1 MRIIPLSVSLA
12 LALGGAAVSAQTL
25 KAPHFTPELGEGGL
39 GLRAVVA
46 NFGQNVAVLGQQS
59 EAPFIVQ
66 CDDPEAIGSGRWL
79 DARRWVFEF
88 VEIVA
93 PGASCTA
100 QTNPAF
106 IATQDRKLSP
116 DVSYAFNS
124 GGPKLLSS
132 RPYYYSNISEDQAV
146 VMRFAAPVDPKEL
159 ERLGGCAVDGV
170 GEMIPLQVVE
180 GARRTELLTAVLY
193 DYDPANDS
201 AADQVVQCARLLPAG
216 ADVKFVIEAGLG
228 SAFEG
233 REPVRYNDPTVLNFE
248 VRQPFLGRIS
258 CDRSN
263 ADAPCNPLLPI
274 NVVFSSVVEDAL
286 LSQVT
291 LEGGGKRWEP
301 AKKDADEYYYSGDSR
316 VVRFEGPFP
325 PEISVKV
332 SIPDSFVDDS
342 GRSLENAQAM
352 KDATIALGVYPPLLK
367 FASGDFGVIER
378 FANAGV
384 PGEEDNQPPAVPLTI
399 RGLEAGFRVEA
410 LQRSAGSV
418 HDYATQDDQEVLKW
432 LARLRRLYEG
442 PMQQQQINNVLADRE
457 WSYSNNSPEIDTRS
471 ISVFQRL
478 GLQAKEL
485 TLPGVPDQGETPFEV
500 IGVPLS
506 EPGFHVLEAR
516 SDKLGEAFLADAE
529 PMYVRT
535 SALVTNLAVHMK
547 HGRDDMLVWVTTLDD
562 AQPVANAQVRVLD
575 CDGNEL
581 MTGTT
586 NADGV
591 FHRQGVVEKQYC
603 PRTSS
608 GALYASAR
616 IPADHPQ
623 AHGKADF
630 SFVLSDWDRG
640 IEPWR
645 FNVAVG
651 YSQNKDRIAHTVLD
665 RSLFRAGETVHMKH
679 LLREQTR
686 NGLENPS
693 FSRLPE
699 TVELTHYG
707 SGESFEQP
715 LRWSSDNGGARA
727 YSSFDLP
734 KNAPLGEYMIM
745 LSGSKSWHET
755 GSLRIEEFKLP
766 FIKGSIKLSDG
777 SDSSSMVRPQQL
789 QTDLQLAYV
798 NGGAAGALP
807 VTVSAVSRPYFPSFS
822 QYGEYSF
829 GNVRS
834 TNYDEESPAPSEQK
848 LFLNKHALVLDV
860 DGGARVQVS
869 DVPVDEKPQQWLVE
883 ASFHDPNGAIQTLSQ
898 TTVVWP
904 SAVVPGIQAD
914 GWMSKGSKNNVKL
927 LALDT
932 QGQPISGQSMTLRGQ
947 VRKTLSV
954 RKRLVGGF
962 YSYDNQ
968 QQVEDLG
975 QLCKGSTNEQGVLE
989 CKIDPKQAGEVV
1001 LVAEAVDAAG
1011 NKADASTSVWVSGGD
1026 RLWFGGENDDRIDLI
1041 PAKKVWAPGEEAE
1054 FQIRMPFEKATVLVS
1069 VEREGV
1075 LSYEIMEVSADN
1087 PVIKLPVLA
1096 EWGPNVFVSALV
1108 IRGRLRSVPWTSF
1121 FSWGWKQPFDWYDAW
1136 SNSDAEYQAPT
1147 ATVDLSKPSYRLGL
1161 AEIEVRTDENQL
1173 QVEVKPTQPRYAVRE
1188 TVEVEVKVTLPDGK
1202 PAAGALMSFA
1212 AVDEALLELSPNRS
1226 WDVVKVMLQPHSYG
1240 VHTATA
1246 QSEVVGRRHYGRKA
1260 IPAGGGGGKAPTR
1273 ELLDTLLLWK
1283 GEVRTDDQ
1291 GIAHIQVPLNDSLT
1305 AFKLVAIA
1313 EYGEQRF
1320 GTGSATIL
1328 VTQDVQLIS
1337 GLPEVVRN
1345 GDSYQATFTVRNSS
1359 EQDRTL
1365 VLNASMQWEGQ
1376 STPVALA
1383 PQEVALAAGRAQT
1396 VQWAVEVP
1404 AGLAGA
1410 GDATITWNIEA
1421 HDAAKPSTRDALTV
1435 TQVVRPAI
1443 PVQTQQ
1449 GFWALVKEGKAYD
1462 AQLRTPEG
1470 ALRDSAGQYLG
1481 GIAIE
1486 LQSGLS
1492 SDLPDVRQWF
1502 QRYPYT
1508 CYEQQM
1514 SKAVALDD
1522 TQLWQQLTLGSA
1534 AYISPDQLLRY
1545 FPSPMLSGSPVLTA
1559 YILNLA
1565 DDAKQR
1571 DEAFALPSSMQAQLL
1586 QGLRNVVLGHTSR
1599 ETWLSPEQRA
1609 LRQLMMIETLS
1620 RYQTATA
1627 SMLDSITIE
1636 PQNWPVES
1644 ILDWLH
1650 VLDRVPGIANVAEQ
1664 KAKAIDV
1671 LRTRLVTRG
1680 SSLRVNETDY
1690 QWWLMRSPV
1699 TAQARLLVWAQQQ
1712 PSWEDDVPLLLQALI
1727 NMQSKGHWES
1737 TTDNVQAWQSI
1748 ALLAQQVQPA
1758 EGMALLSLGE
1768 KTRMVNWATVNS
1780 KATDSRSYSQQL
1792 NWPETQVPLQVQ
1804 QEGAGDV
1811 WALIRLQAA
1820 VPTAKPIMAGY
1831 SVKREVIPV
1840 AQAVKGE
1847 WTVGDVYKVR
1857 LTIDVNAE
1865 AGWTAVNDPVPPGAM
1880 ILGSGLGRDSAI
1892 EAAGTEQSGMWPN
1905 YVERRFDAYQAY
1917 YENLPAGK
1925 HQLEYQVRLNT
1936 AGEFVLPDTK
1946 VEALYEPET
1955 HALQPNAPMVIGEA
1969 K

>member
-1 MRIIPLSVSLA
+1 MKIIPLSVSLA
-12 LALGGAAVSAQTL
+12 VALGAATVSAQTL
-25 KAPHFTPELGEGGL
+25 KAPHFTPEMGEQGL

-46 NFGQNVAVLGQQS
+46 NFGQNVSVLGQQS

-66 CDDPEAIGSGRWL
+66 CDDPEAVGAGRWL
-79 DARRWVFEF
+79 DARRWVYEFEQ
-88 VEIVA
+88 VIS

-100 QTNPAF
+100 QTNPVF
-106 IATQDRKLSP
+106 VATQDRKLSP

-132 RPYYYSNISEDQAV
+132 RPYYYSDISEDQIV
-146 VMRFAAPVDPKEL
+146 LMRFAAPVDPNEL
-159 ERLGGCAVDGV
+159 QRLGGCAVEGV
-170 GEMIPLQVVE
+170 GEMIPFTIIDGE
-180 GARRTELLTAVLY
+180 RRHELLEAVLY
-193 DYDPANDS
+193 DYERETDS
-201 AADQVVQCARLLPAG
+201 AADQLVQCARLLPAG
-216 ADVKFVIEAGLG
+216 ADVKFVVDAGLG

-233 REPVRYNDPTVLNFE
+233 REPVRYNDPIVLNYQ

-258 CDRSN
+258 CERSN
-263 ADAPCNPLLPI
+263 PDAPCNPLLPI
-274 NVVFSSVVEDAL
+274 NIVFSSVVEDAL
-286 LSQVT
+286 LNNVY
-291 LEGGGKRWEP
+291 LEGGGKRWEST
-301 AKKDADEYYYSGDSR
+301 KTEDDDYYYSGDSR
-316 VVRFEGPFP
+316 VVRFAGPFP

-332 SIPDSFVDDS
+332 QIPDGFVDDS
-342 GRSLENAQAM
+342 GRRLENAAAIQ
-352 KDATIALGVYPPLLK
+352 DATIALAAYPPLLK
-367 FASGDFGVIER
+367 FASGDFGIVER
-378 FANAGV
+378 FAHAGV
-384 PGEEDNQPPAVPLTI
+384 PAEEDNYPPAVPLTI
-399 RGLEAGFRVEA
+399 RGLEADFRVAE

-418 HDYATQDDQEVLKW
+418 QDYATQDDQEVLRW

-442 PMQQQQINNVLADRE
+442 KMQQQQINNVLADRA

-471 ISVFQRL
+471 VSVFQRL
-478 GLQAKEL
+478 GVESKTLA
-485 TLPGVPDQGETPFEV
+485 LPGVPDQGETPFEV
-500 IGVPLS
+500 IGVPLT

-516 SDKLGEAFLADAE
+516 SDKLGAAFLEDAE

-562 AQPVANAQVRVLD
+562 AQPVPNAEVRVLD

-581 MTGTT
+581 LRGMT
-586 NADGV
+586 NSDGV
-591 FHRQGVVEKQYC
+591 FHRQTAIEKQYC
-603 PRTSS
+603 SRLGTS
-608 GALYASAR
+608 ALYASAR
-616 IPADHPQ
+616 IPAEHPQ

-630 SFVLSDWDRG
+630 SFVLSDWNRG

-651 YSQNKDRIAHTVLD
+651 YSANKDRIAHTILD

-679 LLREQTR
+679 LIREQTR

-693 FSRLPE
+693 YASLPD
-699 TVELTHYG
+699 TVALTHYG
-707 SGESFEQP
+707 SGESYEQP
-715 LRWSSDNGGARA
+715 LRWSNDEQGARA

-745 LSGSKSWHET
+745 LSGSRDWHNT
-755 GSLRIEEFKLP
+755 GDVRIEEFKLP
-766 FIKGSIKLSDG
+766 YLKGSIKLSDAT
-777 SDSSSMVRPQQL
+777 DSTTMVRPEQL
-789 QTDLQLAYV
+789 QADVQLAYV
-798 NGGAAGALP
+798 NGGAASALP
-807 VTVSAVSRPYFPSFS
+807 VTVSAVSRPYFPSFA
-822 QYGEYSF
+822 QYSEYNF
-829 GNVRS
+829 GNVRQYS
-834 TNYDEESPAPSEQK
+834 YEEAEVAPSEQK

-860 DGGARVQVS
+860 DGGARVQVNE
-869 DVPVDEKPQQWLVE
+869 VPLDDKPQQWLVE

-904 SAVVPGIQAD
+904 SAVVPGIKSD
-914 GWMSKGSKNNVKL
+914 GWMSKGSKNKVQL

-932 QGQPISGQSMTLRGQ
+932 EGKPIAGQSMRLQGQ

-975 QLCKGSTNEQGVLE
+975 QLCQGNTNEQGVLE
-989 CKIDPKQAGEVV
+989 CMIDPQQTGEIVLIAQAE
-1001 LVAEAVDAAG
+1001 DTAG
-1011 NKADASTSVWVSGGD
+1011 HKADASTTVWVSGSA

-1041 PAKKVWAPGEEAE
+1041 PAKKVWAPGEDAE

-1075 LSYEIMEVSADN
+1075 LDYRIMDVSAEN
-1087 PVIKLPVLA
+1087 PVITLPIQA
-1096 EWGPNVFVSALV
+1096 QWGPNVFVSALV
-1108 IRGRLRSVPWTSF
+1108 LRGRLREVPWTSF

-1147 ATVDLSKPSYRLGL
+1147 TTVDLSKPSYRLGL
-1161 AEIEVRTDENQL
+1161 AEIQVRTDENQL
-1173 QVEVKPTQPRYAVRE
+1173 QVAVVPEQSRYAVRE
-1188 TVEVEVKVTLPDGK
+1188 TVDVEMRVTLPDGK
-1202 PAAGALMSFA
+1202 PAAGALLSFA

-1226 WDVVKVMLQPHSYG
+1226 WDVLNAMLQPHSYG
-1240 VHTATA
+1240 VNTATA

-1283 GEVRTDDQ
+1283 GEVRADEQ
-1291 GIAHIQVPLNDSLT
+1291 GIARIQVPLNDALT

-1320 GTGSATIL
+1320 GTGSASI
-1328 VTQDVQLIS
+1328 VVSQDVQLIS

-1345 GDSYQATFTVRNSS
+1345 GDRYQASFTVRNSS
-1359 EQDRTL
+1359 EQARTL
-1365 VLNASMQWEGQ
+1365 RLGASMQWAGQ
-1376 STPVALA
+1376 SA
-1383 PQEVALAAGRAQT
+1383 PAAVPEQEITLAAGQAQT
-1396 VQWAVEVP
+1396 VQWPVSVP

-1410 GDATITWNIEA
+1410 GDAQITWRIAAE
-1421 HDAAKPSTRDALTV
+1421 DASQPNVRDALTV
-1435 TQVVRPAI
+1435 TQVVKPAVPI
-1443 PVQTQQ
+1443 QTQQ
-1449 GFWALVKEGKAYD
+1449 GFWALVTEHKAYD
-1462 AQLRTPEG
+1462 AQLRTPDG
-1470 ALRDSAGQYLG
+1470 ALRDSEGQFLG
-1481 GIAIE
+1481 GIAIQ

-1492 SDLPDVRQWF
+1492 ADLPDVKAWF

-1514 SKAVALDD
+1514 SRAVALDD
-1522 TQLWQQLTLGSA
+1522 TALWQQLTLGAA
-1534 AYISPDQLLRY
+1534 AYIAPDQLLRY
-1545 FPSPMLSGSPVLTA
+1545 FPSPTLNGSPVLTA

-1565 DDAKQR
+1565 DEAKQR
-1571 DEAFALPSSMQAQLL
+1571 DASFTLPSSMQAQLL
-1586 QGLRNVVLGHTSR
+1586 QGLRNVVLGHSAR
-1599 ETWLSPEQRA
+1599 ETWLSPQQRA

-1620 RYQTATA
+1620 RYQSATA
-1627 SMLDSITIE
+1627 AMLDNITIE

-1644 ILDWLH
+1644 LVDWLR
-1650 VLDRVPGIANVAEQ
+1650 VLERVPGIAHAAEH

-1680 SSLRVNETDY
+1680 SSLRVNESDY

-1712 PSWEDDVPLLLQALI
+1712 PDWQDDVPLLLQALI
-1727 NMQSKGHWES
+1727 NMQTKGHWQS
-1737 TTDNVQAWQSI
+1737 TTDNAQASQSI

-1780 KATDSRSYSQQL
+1780 KGADSRSYNQQL
-1792 NWPETQVPLQVQ
+1792 NWPEQQVPLQIQ

-1820 VPTAKPIMAGY
+1820 VPTPQPVMAGY
-1831 SVKREVIPV
+1831 AVKREVIPV
-1840 AQAVKGE
+1840 TQAVAGK
-1847 WTVGDVYKVR
+1847 WSVGDVYKVR
-1857 LTIDVNAE
+1857 LIIDANAE
-1865 AGWTAVNDPVPPGAM
+1865 AGWTAVSDPVPPGAI

-1892 EAAGTEQSGMWPN
+1892 EATGTQQSGMWPN

-1917 YENLPAGK
+1917 YETLPAGQ
-1925 HQLEYQVRLNT
+1925 HVLEYQVRLNT
-1936 AGEFVLPDTK
+1936 AGDFILPDTR

-1969 K
+1969 N

>member
-1 MRIIPLSVSLA
+1 MKIIPLSVSLA
-12 LALGGAAVSAQTL
+12 LALGGAVASAQTL

-46 NFGQNVAVLGQQS
+46 DFGQNVAVLGRQS
-59 EAPFIVQ
+59 EPPFIVQ
-66 CDDPEAIGSGRWL
+66 CDDPEAIGAGRWL
-79 DARRWVFEF
+79 DARRWVYEF
-88 VEIVA
+88 VELISA
-93 PGASCTA
+93 GASCTA
-100 QTNPAF
+100 QTNPVF
-106 IATQDRKLSP
+106 VATQDRKLSP
-116 DVSYAFNS
+116 NVSYSFNS

-132 RPYYYSNISEDQAV
+132 RPYYYSDISEDQAV

-159 ERLGGCAVDGV
+159 EQLGGCAVDGV
-170 GEMIPLQVVE
+170 GEMIPLKVIDGE
-180 GARRTELLTAVLY
+180 RRTELLKAVLY
-193 DYDPANDS
+193 DFDPENDS

-216 ADVKFVIEAGLG
+216 ADVKFVVEAGLG

-233 REPVRYNDPTVLNFE
+233 REPVRYAEPILLNFQ
-248 VRQPFLGRIS
+248 VRQPFLGRIT
-258 CDRSN
+258 CERSN
-263 ADAPCNPLLPI
+263 PDAPCNPLLPI
-274 NVVFSSVVEDAL
+274 HVVFSSIVEDDL
-286 LSQVT
+286 LKKVY
-291 LEGGGKRWEP
+291 LEGGGKRWDQ
-301 AKKDADEYYYSGDSR
+301 AKSEDDDYYYGNTR

-332 SIPDSFVDDS
+332 NIPDGFVDDS
-342 GRSLENAQAM
+342 GRTLENAQAM
-352 KDATIALGVYPPLLK
+352 KDATVALASYPPLLK
-367 FASGDFGVIER
+367 FASGNFGIVER
-378 FANAGV
+378 FAHAGV
-384 PGEEDNQPPAVPLTI
+384 PGEEDNYPAAIPLTI
-399 RGLEAGFRVEA
+399 RGLEADFRVNE
-410 LQRSAGSV
+410 LQRSAGNV
-418 HDYATQDDQEVLKW
+418 KDYATQDDQEVLRW
-432 LARLRRLYEG
+432 LSRLRRLYEG
-442 PMQQQQINNVLADRE
+442 RMMLHQVDNILADRE
-457 WSYSNNSPEIDTRS
+457 WTYSNGGTEVDTRS
-471 ISVFQRL
+471 ISVFERL
-478 GLQAKEL
+478 GVETKEL

-500 IGVPLS
+500 IGVPLT
-506 EPGFHVLEAR
+506 EPGFHVLEAG
-516 SDKLGEAFLADAE
+516 SEKLGEAFLENPA

-535 SALVTNLAVHMK
+535 SALVTNLSVHMK

-562 AQPVANAQVRVLD
+562 AKPVANAEVRVLD
-575 CDGNEL
+575 CDGSEL
-581 MTGTT
+581 MRGTT

-591 FHRQGVVEKQYC
+591 FHREATVQKQYC
-603 PRTSS
+603 PRLGTS
-608 GALYASAR
+608 ALYASAR

-623 AHGKADF
+623 AYGKADF

-651 YSQNKDRIAHTVLD
+651 YSENKDRIAHTILD

-693 FSRLPE
+693 YGSLPE

-715 LRWSSDNGGARA
+715 LRWSNDEHGSRA

-745 LSGSKSWHET
+745 LSGSRDWHTT
-755 GSLRIEEFKLP
+755 GTLRIEEFKLP
-766 FIKGSIKLSDG
+766 FLKGSIKLSDG
-777 SDSSSMVRPQQL
+777 SDAASMVRPEQL
-789 QTDLQLAYV
+789 QADLQLGYV
-798 NGGAAGALP
+798 NGGAASALP
-807 VTVSAVSRPYFPSFS
+807 VTVSAVSRPYFPNFS

-829 GNVRS
+829 GNVRNYS
-834 TNYDEESPAPSEQK
+834 YDEEENTAPSEQK

-860 DGGARVQVS
+860 EGGARVQVD

-904 SAVVPGIQAD
+904 SAVVPGIKSD
-914 GWMSKGSKNNVKL
+914 GWMSKGSKNTVKL

-932 QGQPISGQSMTLRGQ
+932 QGRPISGQAMTLRGQ
-947 VRKTLSV
+947 VRKTLST

-975 QLCKGSTNEQGVLE
+975 QLCKGSTNEKGELE
-989 CKIDPKQAGEVV
+989 CSIDPKKGGEIV
-1001 LVAEAVDAAG
+1001 LIAEAEDAAG
-1011 NKADASTSVWVSGGD
+1011 NKADASTNVWVSSSE

-1054 FQIRMPFEKATVLVS
+1054 FQVRMPFEKATVLVS

-1108 IRGRLRSVPWTSF
+1108 VRGRLRSVPWTSF

-1136 SNSDAEYQAPT
+1136 SNSDDEYEAPT
-1147 ATVDLSKPSYRLGL
+1147 TTVDLSKPTYRLGL
-1161 AEIEVRTDENQL
+1161 VEIEVRTDENQL
-1173 QVEVKPTQPRYAVRE
+1173 KVEVKPEQPRYAVRE
-1188 TVEVEVKVTLPDGK
+1188 KVDVEVQVKLPDGK
-1202 PAAGALMSFA
+1202 PAAGALLSFA

-1226 WDVVKVMLQPHSYG
+1226 WDVVKAMLQPHAYG
-1240 VHTATA
+1240 VNTATA

-1273 ELLDTLLLWK
+1273 ELLDTLLLWQ
-1283 GEVRTDDQ
+1283 GEVRTDEQ
-1291 GIAHIQVPLNDSLT
+1291 GIAHIEVPLNDALT

-1320 GTGSATIL
+1320 GTGSASI
-1328 VTQDVQLIS
+1328 VVSQDVQLIS

-1345 GDSYQATFTVRNSS
+1345 GDNYQATFTVRNSS
-1359 EQDRTL
+1359 EQDRTI
-1365 VLNASMQWEGQ
+1365 VLKATMQWAGQ
-1376 STPVALA
+1376 DKPVALPA
-1383 PQEVALAAGRAQT
+1383 QEVALAAGRAQT
-1396 VQWAVEVP
+1396 VQWPVDVP
-1404 AGLAGA
+1404 AGLAGE
-1410 GDATITWNIEA
+1410 GDAQITWRI
-1421 HDAAKPSTRDALTV
+1421 DAEDASQPNARDSLTV
-1435 TQVVRPAI
+1435 TQVVKPAV
-1443 PVQTQQ
+1443 PVITQQ

-1462 AQLRTPEG
+1462 AQLSTPEG
-1470 ALRDSAGQYLG
+1470 ALRDSAGQFLG
-1481 GIAIE
+1481 GIAIQ

-1492 SDLPDVRQWF
+1492 ADLPDVRRWF

-1514 SKAVALDD
+1514 SRAVVLDD
-1522 TQLWQQLTLGSA
+1522 TALWQQLTLGAA
-1534 AYISPDQLLRY
+1534 AYIAPDQLLRY
-1545 FPSPMLSGSPVLTA
+1545 FPSPMLKGSPVLTS
-1559 YILNLA
+1559 YVMNLA

-1571 DEAFALPSSMQAQLL
+1571 NEAFSLPSTMQAQLL
-1586 QGLRNVVLGHTSR
+1586 QGLRNVVLGHTVR
-1599 ETWLSPEQRA
+1599 EEWLSPEQRA
-1609 LRQLMMIETLS
+1609 LRQLMIIETLS
-1620 RYQTATA
+1620 RYQSATA
-1627 SMLDSITIE
+1627 NMLDSITIE

-1644 ILDWLH
+1644 ILDWLL
-1650 VLDRVPGIANVAEQ
+1650 VLDRVPNIANAAEH
-1664 KAKAIDV
+1664 KAKAIEI

-1680 SSLRVNETDY
+1680 SSLRVNEGDY

-1712 PSWEDDVPLLLQALI
+1712 DAWQDDVPLLLQALI
-1727 NMQSKGHWES
+1727 NMQTKGHWLS
-1737 TTDNVQAWQSI
+1737 TTDNAQASQSI
-1748 ALLAQQVQPA
+1748 GLLAKQVKPA

-1780 KATDSRSYSQQL
+1780 KGPDSRSYNQQL
-1792 NWPETQVPLQVQ
+1792 DWPEHQVPLQIQ

-1820 VPTAKPIMAGY
+1820 VPTARPVMSGY
-1831 SVKREVIPV
+1831 SVQREVIPV
-1840 AQAVKGE
+1840 TQAVAGE

-1857 LTIDVNAE
+1857 LTIDVNA
-1865 AGWTAVNDPVPPGAM
+1865 ASGWTAVNDPVPPGAV

-1892 EAAGTEQSGMWPN
+1892 EAAGTQQTGMWPN

-1925 HQLEYQVRLNT
+1925 HTLEYQVRLNT
-1936 AGEFVLPDTK
+1936 AGEFILPDTK